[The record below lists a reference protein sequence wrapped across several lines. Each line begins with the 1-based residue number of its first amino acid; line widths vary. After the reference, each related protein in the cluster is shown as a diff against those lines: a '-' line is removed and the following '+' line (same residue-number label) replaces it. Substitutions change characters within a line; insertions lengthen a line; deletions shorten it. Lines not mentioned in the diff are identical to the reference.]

1 MNVDF
6 LSLNPE
12 DPKLKNITHLLVD
25 PSCSG
30 SGIPSRLDHL
40 IPATPEAENLQRI
53 RALSNFQVTI
63 VSHALRFAGAKRVV
77 YSTCSVWEMEDEGVV
92 MRVLAKKEFQE
103 KGWRLAPRE
112 EVVPG
117 WERRGRVEAC
127 GGDACAYPPL
137 LLSFQLLLAV
147 TSGREEGC
155 DQTG

>member
-12 DPKLKNITHLLVD
+12 DPKLKTITHLLVD

-40 IPATPEAENLQRI
+40 VPSTPEAEQLQRI
-53 RALSNFQVTI
+53 RALSNFQLAI
-63 VSHALRFAGAKRVV
+63 VSHALRFSGAKRVV

-127 GGDACAYPPL
+127 GGDACTFSF
-137 LLSFQLLLAV
+137 LSSSASTALS
-147 TSGREEGC
+147 SGRAP
-155 DQTG
+155 